1 MHYNSF
7 LIYLLGLP
15 LEIFLIAFA
24 LAMDS
29 VALSMAS
36 GSKCNFSLLTVL
48 KMAFIYGFFQA
59 LMPCIGYLLGLSF
72 VNFISQ
78 IDHFIAFLILA
89 FLGIKMM
96 KDSFL
101 TQDDIEQKD
110 VCTKD
115 FLLGGIATSI
125 DAMAVGVTFSF
136 GENNILYIVSIIGIV
151 CFVLCVIAFYIGRK
165 IGEVL
170 ESKAVFLGGL
180 ILILIGTK
188 ILLTHL
194 GILSL

>member
-1 MHYNSF
+1 M
-7 LIYLLGLP
+7 
-15 LEIFLIAFA
+15 EIFLIAFA

-36 GSKCNFSLLTVL
+36 GSKCNFKFNVVL

-59 LMPCIGYLLGLSF
+59 LMPYIGYILGLSF
-72 VNFISQ
+72 VSFIEK
-78 IDHFIAFLILA
+78 IDHFIAFLILT
-89 FLGIKMM
+89 FLGIKMI
-96 KDSFL
+96 KESFQ
-101 TQDDIEQKD
+101 TQDENEKKD

-115 FLLGGIATSI
+115 FILGGIATSI

-136 GENNILYIVSIIGIV
+136 EENNILYLISIIGLV
-151 CFVLCVIAFYIGRK
+151 CFILCIIAFYLGKK
-165 IGEVL
+165 IGEIL

>member
-1 MHYNSF
+1 M
-7 LIYLLGLP
+7 
-15 LEIFLIAFA
+15 EIFLIAFA

-36 GSKCNFSLLTVL
+36 GSKCNFKFNVVL

-59 LMPCIGYLLGLSF
+59 LMPFFGYILGLSF
-72 VNFISQ
+72 VNFIEK
-78 IDHFIAFLILA
+78 IDHFVAFLILS

-96 KDSFL
+96 KESFQ
-101 TQDDIEQKD
+101 TQDKNEQKD

-115 FLLGGIATSI
+115 FILGGIATSI
-125 DAMAVGVTFSF
+125 DAMAVGITFSF
-136 GENNILYIVSIIGIV
+136 EENNIFYLVLIIGIV
-151 CFVLCVIAFYIGRK
+151 CFILCIIAFYIGKK
-165 IGEVL
+165 IGEIL

>member
-1 MHYNSF
+1 M
-7 LIYLLGLP
+7 
-15 LEIFLIAFA
+15 EIFLISFA

-36 GSKCNFSLLTVL
+36 GSKCAFRLPTVL

-59 LMPCIGYLLGLSF
+59 LMPYFGYILGLSF
-72 VNFISQ
+72 INFIAK
-78 IDHFIAFLILA
+78 IDHFIAFFILA
-89 FLGIKMM
+89 FIGIKMM
-96 KDSFL
+96 KESFE
-101 TQDDIEQKD
+101 TQDKNEQKD

-115 FLLGGIATSI
+115 FILGGIATSI

-136 GENNILYIVSIIGIV
+136 EENNILYLVAIIGIV
-151 CFVLCVIAFYIGRK
+151 CFILCVIAFYIGK
-165 IGEVL
+165 KMGEIL